1 MLSSRAFAIFALVVL
16 ELPSVV
22 LAAPGPMQSACRDD
36 MKALC
41 VSVQPGGG
49 RLRDCMREHR
59 SQLSITCKVA
69 IANRMLEREPRKQRA
84 GSASIISV
92 PGSSE

>member
-1 MLSSRAFAIFALVVL
+1 MLFSRALAVAVVAFLPIVALA
-16 ELPSVV
+16 E
-22 LAAPGPMQSACRDD
+22 PGPMQSACRDD

-41 VSVQPGGG
+41 ASVQPGSG

-59 SQLSITCKVA
+59 AQLSVGCKVA
-69 IANRMLEREPRKQRA
+69 IADRMLEREPRKQHA

-92 PGSSE
+92 PGSGE